1 MAQAAIPL
9 PCLNWDYKDQKLAF
23 NEWKDFMDSY
33 FAIQG
38 VEEKK
43 KWHYILLSAGP
54 KGRELWDAW
63 KLSNT
68 DKEDSSKVFKKFGDH
83 LVGTPNKWVARLE
96 MTALNQRDNESIED
110 FMCRLRAKC
119 GECMYE
125 HDCDDHLIFQL
136 IRGLKSID
144 IRRKLIAKG
153 NGLKLDDAMKCAVEY
168 EATVQNTQTFSQQ
181 NPQIDFLRKSTSTSK
196 SKSCRFCGSSHAP
209 RKCPAY
215 GQKCNKCHESFRQD
229 VPTKT
234 GLQQKTIAKQE
245 QKQAEVFTFSA

>member
-1 MAQAAIPL
+1 M
-9 PCLNWDYKDQKLAF
+9 
-23 NEWKDFMDSY
+23 
-33 FAIQG
+33 G
-38 VEEKK
+38 
-43 KWHYILLSAGP
+43 
-54 KGRELWDAW
+54 WDAW

-68 DKEDSSKVFKKFGDH
+68 DKEDSSKVFKKFRYH

-153 NGLKLDDAMKCAVEY
+153 NGLKLDDAICSMKEP
-168 EATVQNTQTFSQQ
+168 FK
-181 NPQIDFLRKSTSTSK
+181 ILRLFPSK
-196 SKSCRFCGSSHAP
+196 IHKLIF
-209 RKCPAY
+209 
-215 GQKCNKCHESFRQD
+215 
-229 VPTKT
+229 
-234 GLQQKTIAKQE
+234 
-245 QKQAEVFTFSA
+245 